1 MKKYNSFLVACIA
14 FLTLWFFV
22 YVLYIGAFLFIP
34 FSLALLLSFIIHS
47 LAKFF
52 QAYKVPSF
60 ISYVLSL
67 WVILFI
73 IYIIGQIITTN
84 INKLILESQ
93 NYEDKLVWILAN
105 LDARFHFDPQT
116 LISQFVQSVD
126 LPSIA
131 SYIASIITSIVK
143 NAGII
148 FFFTLFIILESAS
161 FTKKLELITGWKKS
175 QFFLVFEQIKSDVK
189 LFFWVKT
196 LVSLFWAGV
205 SMCIMFLFHIEF
217 LLFWTFLIFI
227 LNFIPTF
234 GSIIAVL
241 LPVTF
246 YLVQSESFPLT
257 ILMLLLLW
265 GAQGVSW
272 NFIEMKLMGDRLN
285 LSPLV
290 ILISL
295 IFWGT
300 LWGPIGML
308 LCIPIMVMINIVLAH
323 IEITR
328 PIAVFLSE
336 KWVVMFP
343 WMQEAK
349 DKLSLKKM
357 KKFLKWE

>member
-34 FSLALLLSFIIHS
+34 FSLALLLSFIILS
-47 LAKFF
+47 LANFF
-52 QAYKVPSF
+52 QDYKVPSI
-60 ISYVLSL
+60 ISYILSL
-67 WVILFI
+67 GVILFV

-84 INKLILESQ
+84 INKLILDAP
-93 NYEDKLVWILAN
+93 NYEQKLVGIIGDLAVKF
-105 LDARFHFDPQT
+105 RIDPEM
-116 LISQFVQSVD
+116 LRSQFVQSVD
-126 LPSIA
+126 IPSIA
-131 SYIASIITSIVK
+131 SYTASIITGIVK
-143 NAGII
+143 YAGII
-148 FFFTLFIILESAS
+148 FFFTLFIILESTS
-161 FTKKLELITGWKKS
+161 FAKKLELITGGRKS
-175 QFFLVFEQIKSDVK
+175 QFFIIFEQIKSDVK

-196 LVSLFWAGV
+196 LVSLLWSGISFV
-205 SMCIMFLFHIEF
+205 IMFLFQVEF

-246 YLVQSESFPLT
+246 YLIQYESFPLT
-257 ILMLLLLW
+257 IVLLGLLW
-265 GAQGVSW
+265 WAQGISW

-323 IEITR
+323 IEVTR

-336 KWVVMFP
+336 KWVVVFP
-343 WMQEAK
+343 GMQEAK

-357 KKFLKWE
+357 KKFLKGE